1 MYDFIVNWC
10 AASYLSFTQAS
21 PLLIV
26 GFLCAGLLH
35 VLIPAGFVNKWLSGK
50 GIGPILRGSFIG
62 MPMPLCSCSVI
73 PVTRSLMIS
82 GASMGA
88 CASFLT
94 STPQIGF
101 DAFIL
106 SQGLLG
112 MPMAV
117 LITVVAFIS
126 AILVGLLVEKFGTRE
141 VAVKEVKPC
150 CQNKHPEH
158 HAHSISSKDKIGEF
172 LNYSFIVLPNDLFRP
187 LVIGFILSG
196 LIGVALPIQEASSTT
211 GTLAQ
216 VFMMLVISV
225 PTYVCAVSSVP
236 VAHAFLMKGIA
247 PAAVLVFLIAGPA
260 SNTTSIVA
268 SIELFGFKGMLA
280 YVSGLVLTVLVAAL
294 TLSFFAKDIFINY
307 SADLITHEHNLS
319 ESRYQTVCGLVLLTV
334 LLLSKLYKYKS
345 KKALT

>member
-1 MYDFIVNWC
+1 MNDFLINWF
-10 AASYLSFTQAS
+10 SSTYISFIQSS

-35 VLIPAGFVNKWLSGK
+35 VLIPSGFINKWLSGK

-112 MPMAV
+112 MPMAI
-117 LITVVAFIS
+117 LITLVAFIS

-141 VAVKEVKPC
+141 VEIKEVKSC
-150 CQNKHPEH
+150 CKNKHPEH
-158 HAHSISSKDKIGEF
+158 ETHLVSSKDKIEAF
-172 LNYSFIVLPNDLFRP
+172 LKYSFIELPNDLFRP
-187 LVIGFILSG
+187 LLIGFVLSG
-196 LIGVALPIQEASSTT
+196 LIGAALPIQEASSTT
-211 GTLAQ
+211 GILAQ
-216 VFMMLVISV
+216 VFTMLIISV
-225 PTYVCAVSSVP
+225 PTYVCAVSSIP

-280 YVSGLVLTVLVAAL
+280 YVSGLVMTVLVAAL

-307 SADLITHEHNLS
+307 SAELITHEHNIS
-319 ESRYQTVCGLVLLTV
+319 ESNYQTVSGLVLITV
-334 LLLSKLYKYKS
+334 LVLSKLYKYKS